1 VTNTCHTY
9 PGRYPHS
16 GGIRL
21 GSFSK
26 HASESSRVI
35 ILVLW
40 LKEGIGNSR
49 RECAKGRE
57 LYMAAANE
65 SRRSRGLSLSLPR
78 RDSVPQPLPLPP
90 PSADSSLHR
99 FRLPSIPA
107 QVRNLS
113 LDDLDL
119 DRKTLLG
126 AGSGG
131 KVYRVAHR
139 QTGRIY
145 ALKVIQEKHELA
157 VRNQIVR
164 EMEILLRA
172 KSPHL
177 VECYG
182 VFDRGGEVSF
192 VLEFMDGGTLADVLK
207 FHKKISERYLAEVT
221 KQVLL
226 GLRYLHKHKIVHRD
240 IKPSNLLINR
250 RQEVKIADFGVSTVL
265 AHTLAQCN
273 SFVGTCAYMSPERF
287 DPDGNGGEYGYSAD
301 IWSLGLTLLEC
312 AIGRFPC
319 LQPGEKPDWPTL
331 MCAICLGDPPSP
343 PPDASPEFKN
353 FIVCCLQKDAVRRP
367 SAEMLLTHPF
377 VKNSELQPCPVS
389 DLLQGL
395 VL

>member
-1 VTNTCHTY
+1 VLRCH
-9 PGRYPHS
+9 
-16 GGIRL
+16 
-21 GSFSK
+21 
-26 HASESSRVI
+26 
-35 ILVLW
+35 
-40 LKEGIGNSR
+40 
-49 RECAKGRE
+49 
-57 LYMAAANE
+57 MAALNE
-65 SRRSRGLSLSLPR
+65 SRRICRPVLSLSLPR
-78 RDSVPQPLPLPP
+78 RDPVPQPLPLPP
-90 PSADSSLHR
+90 PFADSSSVIRNFKLTTT
-99 FRLPSIPA
+99 SIPA
-107 QVRNLS
+107 ALQGRKEEVC

-119 DRKTLLG
+119 DSKCLLG

-131 KVYRVAHR
+131 KVYRVVHR
-139 QTGRIY
+139 RTGRIY
-145 ALKVIQEKHELA
+145 ALKIIQEKQQYELA
-157 VRNQIVR
+157 VCRQIMR
-164 EMEILLRA
+164 EMEILRRA
-172 KSPHL
+172 KSPYL

-182 VFDRGGEVSF
+182 VFDHGGEVCF

-207 FHKKISERYLAEVT
+207 LHRTISETYLAQVT

-226 GLRYLHKHKIVHRD
+226 GLQYLHKHKIVHRD
-240 IKPSNLLINR
+240 IKPSNLLINC
-250 RQEVKIADFGVSTVL
+250 RQQVKIADFGVSTVL
-265 AHTLAQCN
+265 AHTFAQCN

-287 DPDGNGGEYGYSAD
+287 DPDGNGSCEYGYSAD

-377 VKNSELQPCPVS
+377 VKNSELQPCSVS
-389 DLLQGL
+389 TLLQGL

>member
-1 VTNTCHTY
+1 M
-9 PGRYPHS
+9 
-16 GGIRL
+16 
-21 GSFSK
+21 
-26 HASESSRVI
+26 
-35 ILVLW
+35 LW
-40 LKEGIGNSR
+40 LKERIGNSR

-90 PSADSSLHR
+90 PSADNSLHR

-139 QTGRIY
+139 RTGRIY

-157 VRNQIVR
+157 VRNQIVK

-226 GLRYLHKHKIVHRD
+226 GLLYLHKHKIVHRD

-343 PPDASPEFKN
+343 PPDASPEFKD

-367 SAEMLLTHPF
+367 SAEKLLTHPF

>member
-1 VTNTCHTY
+1 LT
-9 PGRYPHS
+9 
-16 GGIRL
+16 
-21 GSFSK
+21 
-26 HASESSRVI
+26 
-35 ILVLW
+35 
-40 LKEGIGNSR
+40 KEGETGTADTAVESGKEGQEQR
-49 RECAKGRE
+49 VYRQ
-57 LYMAAANE
+57 MAAANE
-65 SRRSRGLSLSLPR
+65 RKSRGLSLSLPR
-78 RDSVPQPLPLPP
+78 RDPVPQPLPLPP
-90 PSADSSLHR
+90 PSADNNNNNNNNSLLHR
-99 FRLPSIPA
+99 FRLPLIPA
-107 QVRNLS
+107 QGRIVS

-119 DRKTLLG
+119 DRKSLLG

-131 KVYRVAHR
+131 KVYKVVHR
-139 QTGRIY
+139 WTGRIY
-145 ALKVIQEKHELA
+145 ALKIIQEKHELD
-157 VRNQIVR
+157 VRRQIMR

-207 FHKKISERYLAEVT
+207 FHRTISERYLAEVT

-226 GLRYLHKHKIVHRD
+226 GLLYLHKHKIVHRD

-250 RQEVKIADFGVSTVL
+250 RQEVKIGDFGVSTVL

-287 DPDGNGGEYGYSAD
+287 DPDGNGGEYGYAAD

-319 LQPGEKPDWPTL
+319 LQPGERPDWPTL

-343 PPDASPEFKN
+343 PPDASPEFRN
-353 FIVCCLQKDAVRRP
+353 FISCCLQKDAGRRP

-377 VKNSELQPCPVS
+377 VKKSELQPCSVS
-389 DLLQGL
+389 TLLQGL
-395 VL
+395 VV